1 MAAAVGGV
9 PIPVTAQNLVTDR
22 SITELKWNKAPCRF
36 CGTGCGVEV
45 GVDQG
50 KVVAVRGD
58 EKSPVNR
65 GLLCAKG
72 YHLPGLLYGKD
83 RLTHP
88 MVRKSEG
95 QGFEK
100 ISWDDA
106 LNLIANKYRD
116 ALDKQGPVSIAV
128 YGSGQWTVFDG
139 YAALKASLHALR
151 DRIGPENAVHLGAQ
165 LPLLL
170 RGVFYEGWHPAKT
183 PTTERHLGAFFEHLR
198 DRLPARLAQEPELVA
213 RAVFSVMWRRI
224 DAGEVT
230 KLLEILP
237 LELRELWVAA

>member
-1 MAAAVGGV
+1 MSTTGLAVFDK
-9 PIPVTAQNLVTDR
+9 TLHETNLWLKEVVE
-22 SITELKWNKAPCRF
+22 ELGIDSR
-36 CGTGCGVEV
+36 E
-45 GVDQG
+45 
-50 KVVAVRGD
+50 
-58 EKSPVNR
+58 
-65 GLLCAKG
+65 
-72 YHLPGLLYGKD
+72 
-83 RLTHP
+83 
-88 MVRKSEG
+88 
-95 QGFEK
+95 
-100 ISWDDA
+100 
-106 LNLIANKYRD
+106 
-116 ALDKQGPVSIAV
+116 
-128 YGSGQWTVFDG
+128 DG

-183 PTTERHLGAFFEHLR
+183 PTTERHLGAFLEHLR